1 MGRSL
6 VALVATL
13 LLTAV
18 AAPAVVAAR
27 DAPWDIKG
35 LQPALR
41 VAKLQAPTSKD
52 GQRDLVGF
60 SSQYFYREGA
70 VMKFKIGGD
79 GRRSELRFN
88 EGSEWSLG
96 TRTQRSLSGRLQ
108 VRKPPS
114 DVDEFTWMQVHAVS
128 KKPLLRLTWMRSVKI
143 DGRKEENVLVAV
155 LRKRLTGPVW
165 SASSWRN
172 AAAPTLTLASGCSGT
187 GFE

>member
-96 TRTQRSLSGRLQ
+96 DAHPEEPLWEIAGEEAAERRGRVHLDASARGEQ
-108 VRKPPS
+108 KASPPP
-114 DVDEFTWMQVHAVS
+114 DVDA
-128 KKPLLRLTWMRSVKI
+128 
-143 DGRKEENVLVAV
+143 
-155 LRKRLTGPVW
+155 
-165 SASSWRN
+165 
-172 AAAPTLTLASGCSGT
+172 
-187 GFE
+187 